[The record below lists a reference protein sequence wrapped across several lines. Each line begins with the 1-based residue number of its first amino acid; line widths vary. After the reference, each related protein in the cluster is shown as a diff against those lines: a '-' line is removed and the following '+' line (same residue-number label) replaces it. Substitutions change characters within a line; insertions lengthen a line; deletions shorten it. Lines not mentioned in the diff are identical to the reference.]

1 VGVAAA
7 PSAHAATLDG
17 DKLAAQFL
25 RRAGTHTR
33 SLHLSRSESYL
44 QQGYIV
50 PVQLADRV
58 QQMDRV
64 DRDPDEIERQLR
76 SVKLEADAVLNN
88 LKVQHSL
95 DESIEILEDEDV
107 HSHRTRADSEFYG
120 RTPGRMPPPLG
131 QEKLVWDMALELGPA
146 MQLSLFKRLRLHLA
160 QLQMIDEPI
169 TRTASLV
176 DLAALDS
183 QRSSQQFGSVPGTSP
198 LSRSGDALP
207 KPPPQT
213 SSLARNAVP
222 PPPRSLPPPR
232 RANETAKLTDSSS
245 DSEGAALM
253 NALLD
258 AERKMGGIRHSPR
271 RARSPDGRRRSSGQ
285 HRARS
290 KSPPTRDT
298 LNVRQVRALS
308 PRSGSGRR
316 EPLPRDR
323 RELSPRMIANRTHR
337 ELSPRGRAA
346 SPRSPISM
354 SPRPLSPRANAN
366 SNSNRR
372 RDLSPQAS
380 PRHPS
385 SAAPTKR

>member
-1 VGVAAA
+1 
-7 PSAHAATLDG
+7 
-17 DKLAAQFL
+17 LAAQFL

-88 LKVQHSL
+88 LKVHHSL

-183 QRSSQQFGSVPGTSP
+183 QRSSQQFGSAPGTSL

-213 SSLARNAVP
+213 SSLARSAVP

-232 RANETAKLTDSSS
+232 RANEAAKLADSSS

-271 RARSPDGRRRSSGQ
+271 RARSPDGRRRPTGQ

-290 KSPPTRDT
+290 KSPPTRDS
-298 LNVRQVRALS
+298 LNVRQLRALS
-308 PRSGSGRR
+308 PRSGARLALTGSGGGRR

-323 RELSPRMIANRTHR
+323 RELSPRTSSNRTHR
-337 ELSPRGRAA
+337 DLSPRGRAA

-366 SNSNRR
+366 SNRR

>member
-1 VGVAAA
+1 
-7 PSAHAATLDG
+7 
-17 DKLAAQFL
+17 LAAQFL

-183 QRSSQQFGSVPGTSP
+183 QRSSQQFGSAPGTSL

-213 SSLARNAVP
+213 SSLARSAVP

-232 RANETAKLTDSSS
+232 RANEAAKLADSSS

-271 RARSPDGRRRSSGQ
+271 RARSPDGRRRPTGQ

-290 KSPPTRDT
+290 KSPPTRDS
-298 LNVRQVRALS
+298 LNVRQLRALS
-308 PRSGSGRR
+308 PRSGARLALTGSGGGRR

-323 RELSPRMIANRTHR
+323 RELSPRTSSNRTHR

-366 SNSNRR
+366 SNRR